1 MTIFATLGQLEW
13 EERMP
18 SSKSQTGFAGGAGT
32 AIVAL
37 LAMLLL
43 GCKNNSTRPADAA
56 VDAPQGS
63 TSTSAG
69 TGSAILTGT
78 ASGPGSN
85 NDIGGRT
92 LGASSTMTS
101 SASLTSTA
109 RDTATGT
116 GSASTVAAS
125 ATATGTATAKVPDGT
140 SFTVMMTG
148 NLTGITT
155 GTMVMTATATPTSTV
170 RTISSGTMVY
180 TDIVATTNTTTKTT
194 TFICY
199 PTTAAPTAT
208 STGVTTGTG
217 RAVCATWNTITVF
230 RRNGLGFCPVA
241 DTASSVTIKR
251 ADDGSLVLGGKAF
264 RADAAGTSGCVS
276 TSAGVCLVT
285 QAIPQTTLT
294 PAQSEQL
301 MSLLSAMPPGS
312 CPHNGACDP
321 CLITTLTVDDNSEAD
336 WEGCCTDPS
345 GPGTHRAGY
354 RAVVAFIDRLLP
366 ATAPSKADASADG
379 SPALP

>member
-1 MTIFATLGQLEW
+1 LTIVATLGQLEW

-18 SSKSQTGFAGGAGT
+18 SSKSQSGLAGGAGT

-43 GCKNNSTRPADAA
+43 GCHRNSLSPADAA
-56 VDAPQGS
+56 VEAPQGS
-63 TSTSAG
+63 TITSTG

-78 ASGPGSN
+78 VSGSGRN
-85 NDIGGRT
+85 TDTGGRT
-92 LGASSTMTS
+92 IGASSTMTS
-101 SASLTSTA
+101 AASLTSTA

-116 GSASTVAAS
+116 GSASTAA
-125 ATATGTATAKVPDGT
+125 ATATGTATTMVPDGT
-140 SFTVMMTG
+140 SFTMTMTG
-148 NLTGITT
+148 NLTGVAT
-155 GTMVMTATATPTSTV
+155 GTMVMTATATPTATV
-170 RTISSGTMVY
+170 RAIASGTMVY

-217 RAVCATWNTITVF
+217 RAVCATWNTLTVF
-230 RRNGLGFCPVA
+230 RRNGLGFCPAA
-241 DTASSVTIKR
+241 DTASSVVIKR

-264 RADAAGTSGCVS
+264 RTGASAASGCVS
-276 TSAGVCLVT
+276 TSSGVCLVEKSVD
-285 QAIPQTTLT
+285 QTKLT

-301 MSLLSAMPPGS
+301 LSLLSAMPSGS
-312 CPHNGACDP
+312 CPHSGSCDP
-321 CLITTLTVDDNSEAD
+321 CLITTLTIDDYSEAD

-354 RAVVAFIDRLLP
+354 RAVVAFIDSLL
-366 ATAPSKADASADG
+366 ATIVPTKGDASADG
-379 SPALP
+379 ATRSRP